1 MKMIRKDFCVFKD
14 YFYILPTIALAFN
27 DLRYVQKTF
36 QIEFRWLVFH
46 ARLLWVKEG
55 EQT

>member
-1 MKMIRKDFCVFKD
+1 MKLIRKDFCIFKD
-14 YFYILPTIALAFN
+14 YFYILPSIALAFN
-27 DLRYVQKTF
+27 DPRYVQKTF

-55 EQT
+55 EQK